1 MAAPKGRSRW
11 GFARHD
17 NNLFGGVGLK
27 PMARLQARFVCQ
39 QCGAVY
45 PKWTGRC
52 EDCGAWNSLIEELPR
67 EELPGGIGKRT
78 LDRRGGRTLGFV
90 GLTGP
95 SMLPPRRQTGIAE
108 LDRVCGGG
116 LVPGSAILVGGD
128 PGIGKSTLLLQ
139 AAAAIAPPIKEGST
153 ELKARAATAA
163 YITGEE
169 AIDQVRLRAER
180 LGVVAS
186 PMLLAAA
193 SNVGDIIASLDRG
206 DAPDL
211 VVVDSIQ
218 TMYLDTLD
226 SAPGTVS
233 QVRATAQELIRLA
246 KRRGFVLVLV
256 GHVTKEGVIAGPRVL
271 EHMVDTVLYFEGE
284 RGHQFRILRAVKNRF
299 GATDEIGVFEMSD
312 RGLVE
317 VPNPSAL
324 FLAGRPVGGQDASS
338 VEGADAGEN
347 ELAEL
352 SDGQI
357 SGSAVF
363 AGMEGT
369 RPVLVEVQALVAPA
383 ILGTPRRA
391 VVGWD
396 GTRLAMI
403 TAVLDARCG
412 LSVGAKDIY
421 LNIAGGLRIVEPA
434 ADLAVAAA
442 LVSALTETP
451 VPTDTVVFGEIAL
464 SGDVRPVGHTE
475 ARIKEAAKLGFAE
488 AWVPIRRGKRRE
500 AAVATGLETVCVGH
514 LNELVERLA
523 PARSPRGP
531 LSRQRR
537 IGVAS

>member
-1 MAAPKGRSRW
+1 MPRS
-11 GFARHD
+11 
-17 NNLFGGVGLK
+17 
-27 PMARLQARFVCQ
+27 QARFVCQ
-39 QCGAVY
+39 QCGSVHG
-45 PKWTGRC
+45 KWTGRC
-52 EDCGAWNSLIEELPR
+52 EGCGAWNSMIEELPR
-67 EELPGGIGKRT
+67 EVPPQGLSK
-78 LDRRGGRTLGFV
+78 DRRGGRPLGFV

-95 SMLPPRRQTGIAE
+95 SMLPPRRRTGIAE

-116 LVPGSAILVGGD
+116 FVPGSAILVGGD

-139 AAAAIAPPIKEGST
+139 AAAAMAPPPGKPE
-153 ELKARAATAA
+153 AAPPSAA

-180 LGVVAS
+180 LGVAERPV
-186 PMLLAAA
+186 LLAAA
-193 SNVGDIIASLDRG
+193 SSVRDIVASLDRD
-206 DAPDL
+206 DAPGL

-233 QVRATAQELIRLA
+233 QVRGAAQELIRLA

-312 RGLVE
+312 CGLAE

-324 FLAGRPVGGQDASS
+324 FLAGRAMPDADSEADEPAGSNPGQ
-338 VEGADAGEN
+338 
-347 ELAEL
+347 L
-352 SDGQI
+352 SGT
-357 SGSAVF
+357 AVF
-363 AGMEGT
+363 AGIEGT
-369 RPVLVEVQALVAPA
+369 RPVLVEVQALIAPA
-383 ILGTPRRA
+383 LLGMPRRA

-403 TAVLDARCG
+403 IAVLDARCG
-412 LSVGAKDIY
+412 LAVGANDIY
-421 LNIAGGLRIVEPA
+421 LNVAGGLRIVEPA

-451 VPTDTVVFGEIAL
+451 VPADTVVFGEIAL

-475 ARIKEAAKLGFAE
+475 ARLKEAAKLGFGT
-488 AWVPIRRGKRRE
+488 AWMPLRRSPG
-500 AAVATGLETVCVGH
+500 AARSRGVETGLKTAAIGH
-514 LNELVERLA
+514 LSELVTRLSSRHA
-523 PARSPRGP
+523 PHRRSVREIA
-531 LSRQRR
+531 Q
-537 IGVAS
+537 

>member
-1 MAAPKGRSRW
+1 M
-11 GFARHD
+11 
-17 NNLFGGVGLK
+17 
-27 PMARLQARFVCQ
+27 
-39 QCGAVY
+39 
-45 PKWTGRC
+45 KWTGRC
-52 EDCGAWNSLIEELPR
+52 DECGAWNSLIEELPR
-67 EELPGGIGKRT
+67 EAPPKGLDRHGGPGGRS
-78 LDRRGGRTLGFV
+78 LGFV

-95 SMLPPRRQTGIAE
+95 SLLPPRRVTGIAE

-116 LVPGSAILVGGD
+116 FVSGSAILVGGD

-139 AAAAIAPPIKEGST
+139 AAAAIASSAGEPAS
-153 ELKARAATAA
+153 AA

-169 AIDQVRLRAER
+169 AIDQVRLRAQR
-180 LGVVAS
+180 LGVAAS
-186 PMLLAAA
+186 PVQLAAA
-193 SNVGDIIASLDRG
+193 GNVRDILASLDRP

-211 VVVDSIQ
+211 VVIDSIQ

-233 QVRATAQELIRLA
+233 QVRGAAQELIRVA
-246 KRRGFVLVLV
+246 KQRGFVLVLV

-312 RGLVE
+312 CGLVE

-324 FLAGRPVGGQDASS
+324 FLGGRQASGPEAAIAAGEGEDDDAGRSEAGPV
-338 VEGADAGEN
+338 
-347 ELAEL
+347 
-352 SDGQI
+352 

-363 AGMEGT
+363 AGIEGT

-383 ILGTPRRA
+383 LLGTPRRA

-403 TAVLDARCG
+403 TAVLEARCG
-412 LSVGAKDIY
+412 LSIGANDIY

-442 LVSALTETP
+442 LVSALRETP
-451 VPTDTVVFGEIAL
+451 VPANTVIFGEIAL
-464 SGDVRPVGHTE
+464 SGEIRPVGHSE
-475 ARIKEAAKLGFAE
+475 ARLKEAQKLGFTE
-488 AWVPIRRGKRRE
+488 AWIPSRRGRRRE
-500 AAVATGLETVCVGH
+500 AAAGAGQVAATMAH
-514 LNELVERLA
+514 LSDLVARLSPKRRERQ
-523 PARSPRGP
+523 PERIRERVEVAR
-531 LSRQRR
+531 
-537 IGVAS
+537 